1 MFNLEDMATAG
12 FIYSAFCFAVAV
24 ILIVVQNFWGRGED
38 LFRKL
43 AYLKVN
49 LVAALG
55 TWLLTQQTWEAVI
68 LMSLG
73 LAISVASHYLLRNF
87 TIAGRL
93 LMATNLL
100 LMMFGLLWGT
110 WFISTIDV
118 STITRV
124 LMFSGYPLLIL
135 SLFPGL
141 VSTFEQWEVLCRKT
155 WLRPRAPL
163 PPGQLK
169 HYPKVSLHVP
179 AYSEPPDM
187 VIETLNTIANLRYP
201 NFEVLV
207 IDNNTKD
214 ANLWKPVEEH
224 CHRLGERFRFFHVDS
239 LSGAKAGAVNFALR
253 HTAPDAEI
261 IGVLDSDY
269 LPEPDFLERLVGYFD
284 DPKIGFVQTPHDYRE
299 WENSTYQRMCYW
311 EYKYF
316 FETTMPSLNERDTA
330 LTVGTMCLIRR
341 KALEDAGGWAEW
353 CATEDS
359 ELSIRIH
366 ALGYS
371 SVYTNV
377 TFGRGLIPETFS
389 GYKKQRFRWTFGP
402 VQELKRHFR
411 LYLPRFLA
419 RPSALSTLQKIH
431 HMNHGLGYLNIG
443 LGFLLIP
450 FGIAT
455 VISMLLHGEAVDIP
469 NTLWITSSMALAS
482 GLALWWLAYRVF
494 LKCSLKDTIGAL
506 IASRALNHTYNM
518 ASIQGLFIPQIPWK
532 RTNKFKSLPLGLGA
546 LTSVQTELSI
556 GAAMLLFVGVALSF
570 FPQTGLHL
578 MLLIGILLR
587 SLDYFAAPVMA
598 ILAENDVRAQ
608 QSQGKFVKKAV
619 AGGMTQVI
627 NSSDS
632 YDFSIFRKPDLA
644 HRLGG
649 NEQAYPE

>member
-1 MFNLEDMATAG
+1 MHDFGELATVG
-12 FIYSAFCFAVAV
+12 LIYSAFSLAVAV
-24 ILIVVQNFWGRGED
+24 ILVVVQNLWGREQE
-38 LFRKL
+38 LFRSL

-49 LVAALG
+49 LVAAFG
-55 TWLLTQQTWEAVI
+55 TWLLTQQSWYV
-68 LMSLG
+68 LSFLPLG
-73 LAISVASHYLLRNF
+73 LVLNLLSHRVLKNF
-87 TIAGRL
+87 TVAGRL
-93 LMATNLL
+93 LITTNLL
-100 LMMFGLLWGT
+100 LMVLGLIWGT

-124 LMFSGYPLLIL
+124 LMFSGYPLLIV
-135 SLFPGL
+135 SLFAGL

-155 WLRPRAPL
+155 WLRPRSPL
-163 PPGQLK
+163 PPRQLK

-187 VIETLNTIANLRYP
+187 VIETLDTIANLRYP

-214 ANLWKPVEEH
+214 PNLWKPVEEH
-224 CHRLGERFRFFHVDS
+224 CIRLGERFRFFHVDP

-253 HTAPDAEI
+253 HTTPDAEI
-261 IGVLDSDY
+261 VGVLDCDY
-269 LPEPDFLERLVGYFD
+269 QPEPDFLENLVGYFE

-299 WENSTYQRMCYW
+299 WENSVYQRMCYW

-316 FETTMPSLNERDTA
+316 FETTMPSLNERDAA
-330 LTVGTMCLIRR
+330 LTVGTMCLIRK

-377 TFGRGLIPETFS
+377 TFGRGIIPETFN

-411 LYLPRFLA
+411 LYLPKFLA
-419 RPSALSTLQKIH
+419 HPSALSVLQKIH
-431 HMNHGLGYLNIG
+431 HLNHGLGYLNIA

-450 FGIAT
+450 VGIAA
-455 VISMLLHGEAVDIP
+455 VISMLLHGEVVEIP
-469 NTLWITSSMALAS
+469 QALWITSGLTLFA
-482 GLALWWLAYRVF
+482 GLALWWLSYHVL
-494 LKCSLKDTIGAL
+494 LKCSLKDTLGAL
-506 IASRALNHTYNM
+506 IANRALNHTYNM
-518 ASIQGLFIPQIPWK
+518 ASIQALFVPQIPWK
-532 RTNKFKSLPLGLGA
+532 RTNKFKTLPLGLGA
-546 LTSVQTELSI
+546 LTFAQTELAI
-556 GAAMLLFVGVALSF
+556 GLALVLFVTIALTF
-570 FPQTGLHL
+570 LPQSGLHL

-587 SLDYFAAPVMA
+587 SLDYIAAPVMA
-598 ILAENDVRAQ
+598 ILAENDVRSQ

-619 AGGMTQVI
+619 AGGMV
-627 NSSDS
+627 
-632 YDFSIFRKPDLA
+632 
-644 HRLGG
+644 
-649 NEQAYPE
+649 QATNPK

>member
-1 MFNLEDMATAG
+1 MLNFGELSSVG
-12 FIYSAFCFAVAV
+12 FFYSAFCFAVAV
-24 ILIVVQNFWGRGED
+24 MLIVVQHLWSRGED

-49 LVAALG
+49 LVAASG
-55 TWLLTQQTWEAVI
+55 TWLLTGQTWEVVVLLFI
-68 LMSLG
+68 G
-73 LAISVASHYLLRNF
+73 LVISVASHYLLRNF
-87 TIAGRL
+87 TVAGRL
-93 LMATNLL
+93 LMASNLL
-100 LMMFGLLWGT
+100 LMIFGLLWGT
-110 WFISTIDV
+110 WFISSINV
-118 STITRV
+118 STITRG

-135 SLFPGL
+135 SLFAGL
-141 VSTFEQWEVLCRKT
+141 VSTFEQWEVLCRKK

-163 PPGQLK
+163 PGGRLK

-179 AYSEPPDM
+179 SYCEPPDM
-187 VIETLNTIANLRYP
+187 VIETLNAIADLKYP

-214 ANLWKPVEEH
+214 PNLWKPVQEH
-224 CHRLGERFRFFHVDS
+224 CRRLGERFRFYHVDP

-269 LPEPDFLERLVGYFD
+269 QPEPDFLERLVGYFD

-299 WENSTYQRMCYW
+299 WENSAYQRMCYW

-330 LTVGTMCLIRR
+330 LTVGTMCLIRK
-341 KALEDAGGWAEW
+341 KALEEAGGWAEW

-371 SVYTNV
+371 SIYTNV

-411 LYLPRFLA
+411 LYLPRLIA

-443 LGFLLIP
+443 IGFLLIP

-455 VISMLLHGEAVDIP
+455 IISMLLHGEMVDIP
-469 NTLWITSSMALAS
+469 NTLWITSSVVLAS
-482 GLALWWLAYRVF
+482 GLALSWLTYKVF
-494 LKCSLKDTIGAL
+494 LKCSLKETLGAF
-506 IASRALNHTYNM
+506 IANRALNHTYIM
-518 ASIQGLFIPQIPWK
+518 ASTHALFIPQIPWK

-546 LTSVQTELSI
+546 LTSAQTEFSI
-556 GAAMLLFVGVALSF
+556 GAAMLFFAGVALSL

-578 MLLIGILLR
+578 MLIIGVLLR
-587 SLDYFAAPVMA
+587 SLDYLAAPFMA
-598 ILAENDVRAQ
+598 ILAENGARSQ
-608 QSQGKFVKKAV
+608 QSQGKSVKKAV
-619 AGGMTQVI
+619 LSGMAQVA
-627 NSSDS
+627 NS
-632 YDFSIFRKPDLA
+632 
-644 HRLGG
+644 
-649 NEQAYPE
+649 E

>member
-1 MFNLEDMATAG
+1 MFDLGDMATAG
-12 FIYSAFCFAVAV
+12 FIYSAFCFALAV
-24 ILIVVQNFWGRGED
+24 ILTAVQNLWGRGED

-55 TWLLTQQTWEAVI
+55 TWLFTQQTSEAVI

-73 LAISVASHYLLRNF
+73 LAISVSSHYLLKNF
-87 TIAGRL
+87 TVAGRL

-110 WFISTIDV
+110 WFISSIHV

-124 LMFSGYPLLIL
+124 LMFSGYPLLIF
-135 SLFPGL
+135 SIFAGL

-214 ANLWKPVEEH
+214 PNLWKPVEEH
-224 CHRLGERFRFFHVDS
+224 CRRLGERFRFFHVDP
-239 LSGAKAGAVNFALR
+239 LSGAKAGAVNFARR

-269 LPEPDFLERLVGYFD
+269 QPEPDFLERLVGYFD

-311 EYKYF
+311 EYKSF
-316 FETTMPSLNERDTA
+316 FETTMPSLNERDAA
-330 LTVGTMCLIRR
+330 LTVGTMCLIRK
-341 KALEDAGGWAEW
+341 KALEEAGGWAEW

-411 LYLPRFLA
+411 LYLPKFLA

-431 HMNHGLGYLNIG
+431 HMNHGLGYLNMG

-455 VISMLLHGEAVDIP
+455 VISMLLHGEVVDIP
-469 NTLWITSSMALAS
+469 NTLWITSSVALTS
-482 GLALWWLAYRVF
+482 GLALLWLIYRVF
-494 LKCSLKDTIGAL
+494 LRCSLKDTIGAL
-506 IASRALNHTYNM
+506 IASRALNHTYSM
-518 ASIQGLFIPQIPWK
+518 ASIQALFIPQIPWK

-546 LTSVQTELSI
+546 LASVQTELSI
-556 GAAMLLFVGVALSF
+556 GAAMLLFAGAALSF

-598 ILAENDVRAQ
+598 ILAENDVRTQQSLDYIASPVIAFPGENDVKAQ
-608 QSQGKFVKKAV
+608 QSQDKFVEKAV
-619 AGGMTQVI
+619 VGGMA
-627 NSSDS
+627 
-632 YDFSIFRKPDLA
+632 K
-644 HRLGG
+644 
-649 NEQAYPE
+649 